1 MNKYFILIFCAIC
14 FSCNNNNQNQRSSNI
29 DEKKKDKVSENE
41 LEEKNESSKV
51 ILFYGNSLTAGL
63 GVDPDQ
69 SFPSV
74 TENILDSL
82 GYDYE
87 IVNAGVSGET
97 TASGLSRLDWVIENT
112 EFDVF
117 VLELGANDGLRG
129 IPVDETYRNLTE
141 IIKKVR
147 KADPDVKILLTG
159 MMVPP
164 NMGPD
169 YSSAFLAVFPK
180 VAEEQNVEFMPF
192 LLQDVAGIDSLNQD
206 DGIHPNVKG
215 HKITARNL
223 SKVLTEQVL

>member
-1 MNKYFILIFCAIC
+1 MNKYFILIFCTFFLGC
-14 FSCNNNNQNQRSSNI
+14 SGDNTSDQSSGDKVENTRDRSS
-29 DEKKKDKVSENE
+29 ETKKQNKAT
-41 LEEKNESSKV
+41 KV

-63 GVDPDQ
+63 GVDPEE

-74 TENILDSL
+74 TESILDSL
-82 GYDYE
+82 GYNYE

-97 TASGLSRLDWVIENT
+97 TASGLSRLDWVIDNT
-112 EFDVF
+112 DFDVF

-129 IPVDETYRNLTE
+129 IPVEETYRNLTE

-164 NMGPD
+164 NMGPE
-169 YSSAFLAVFPK
+169 YSSAFLEVFPK

-192 LLQDVAGIDSLNQD
+192 LLKDVAGIDSLNQD

-215 HKITARNL
+215 HKITARNI